1 MSGDDR
7 QASVQWA
14 EALLWLA
21 KADED
26 LAAGQILLTNRL
38 YDPAAFHVQ
47 QALEKVLKALLIA
60 AFVDVSRTH
69 DIDALAARVRQHWP
83 DVLPSPF
90 SLAAVSQWYITSRYP
105 EIDQAAPTSS
115 EISQALASVG
125 SLLKE
130 VRSRAGAMTFLPPGA
145 ADIPAVD
152 RRMGVEDEG
161 CRAKTDG

>member
-26 LAAGQILLTNRL
+26 LAAGQILLTNGL

-47 QALEKVLKALLIA
+47 QALEKALKALLVA
-60 AFVDVSRTH
+60 AAMDILRTH
-69 DIDALAARVRQHWP
+69 DIDALAARARQHWP

-105 EIDQAAPTSS
+105 EIDQTSPS
-115 EISQALASVG
+115 PSDIAEALASVG
-125 SLLKE
+125 SL
-130 VRSRAGAMTFLPPGA
+130 VNRIRSRAGA
-145 ADIPAVD
+145 
-152 RRMGVEDEG
+152 R
-161 CRAKTDG
+161 